1 MKRIILT
8 ALAILFLAG
17 AAGGQDVKP
26 GSSLS
31 RAAFGFEN
39 PQDSTRTKTWW
50 FHGKLPSSIQGMT
63 EDLET
68 FKKIGIGGVVFY
80 DQTHGEPHPDTE
92 PAMSPRWWQNV
103 YHAAR
108 EADRLGLEFEF
119 HVSNGFVAG
128 GPWITPEHGMKRLE
142 CLETLVTGGRRVDV
156 RLPSPENRFGFCKD
170 VMVMAVPT
178 SDSDAEAKISSN
190 IPSEMAMSIMN
201 GSALTDIKADLAPA
215 VIDLDYGKP
224 VTVSSISYLIGSAG
238 KATTSA
244 TNVPAPPQET
254 FVGTGYRILPPVG
267 ELQWSEDGE
276 VYHKVCDIKPL
287 YRAHESYN
295 RKTVSFP
302 SRTARFFRIRLSGW
316 DGCGNGTALKLGGI
330 ILGSDPR
337 INEYEYKAAYISEY
351 EEDSMKS
358 PGYSVSECIPVSRI
372 IDLTGKV
379 DSAGRLK
386 WKAPKGEWKILRFC
400 MVPTGG
406 SLKHGRPNLMG
417 LECDKMSAAAA
428 ELQFRSYFGT
438 ILDSLDRHGIHNLK
452 GLAMDSHEAGSQN
465 WTDDFL
471 EAFSDRRGYDLAEYL
486 PVMAGYVVNSVA
498 ESEAVLYDVR
508 QTVAELI
515 AERYYGTFD
524 TLCRERGI
532 VFTAQATGNAQCIV
546 AIPIEAKGKVGKP
559 QGEFW
564 LIHPDGNYDTKES
577 SSAAHL
583 YGKNVASAEA
593 FTDGAISTMPS
604 DMKSIADIAY
614 SFGINE
620 FVICASAHQPEAGI
634 PGNAGGRA
642 YATYSRNNTW
652 WKASR
657 DFWDYQARISYVM
670 RQGRPVIDLC
680 VYLGGNAPARI
691 LTHRLPLIP
700 EGYDFDAF
708 TEDAL
713 LNRMTAR
720 NGKTELPTGQ
730 SYSMMILPR
739 SGEISLEALRKI
751 ASMVEAGII
760 VYGNRPTGSP
770 RKEDIGK
777 EEEYQA
783 LVSAL
788 WDGNYGKGRVLSGM
802 TLAEALE
809 TAGIQPD
816 ISGTGLHF
824 THRETDDCDIYFLY
838 NHSDKCINGT
848 YLFRTK
854 YPNAQIW
861 DPMSGKRYTAESEN
875 GRIRLRLAPGES
887 CFAVFTDK
895 AENLDSL
902 PDQGDERL
910 LDGKWKQTFHLY
922 DGSEKTLAGKYPGY
936 WSDSSDPD
944 IRYFSG
950 TVIYETEFACPESIS
965 GKMLLKLEPGRC
977 LSVVYVNG
985 RRAGSIWASP
995 WTLDIT
1001 PFVRPG
1007 KNELR
1012 IEVTNSWNNRL
1023 VGDLPL
1029 DKEKRVSSDPE
1040 FFVNEDTAL
1049 ENAGIKGG
1057 ASITGIPE

>member
-1 MKRIILT
+1 MKRN
-8 ALAILFLAG
+8 ILFALPLLLLAG
-17 AAGGQDVKP
+17 AAYGQDVRP
-26 GSSLS
+26 GGSLS
-31 RAAFGFEN
+31 ETAFGFDN

-68 FKKIGIGGVVFY
+68 FKEIGIGGVVFY
-80 DQTHGEPHPDTE
+80 DQTHGESHPDTE

-128 GPWITPEHGMKRLE
+128 GPWITPEYGMKRIE
-142 CLETLVTGGRRVDV
+142 CLETLVTGGRRIDV
-156 RLPSPENRFGFCKD
+156 QLPSPKNRFGFYKD
-170 VMVMAVPT
+170 VKVLAVPT
-178 SDSDAEAKISSN
+178 SDSRAEAEISSN
-190 IPSEMAMSIMN
+190 MPADIAEILMS
-201 GSALTDIKADLAPA
+201 GKTVTDIKADMAPA

-276 VYHKVCDIKPL
+276 VYHKLCDIKPL

-316 DGCGNGTALKLGGI
+316 DGCENGSALRFGGI
-330 ILGSDPR
+330 TLGADPR

-358 PGYSVSECIPVSRI
+358 PEYLASECIPSGEI
-372 IDLTGKV
+372 IDLSGKV
-379 DSAGRLK
+379 DANGRLR
-386 WKAPKGEWKILRFC
+386 WKAPSGEWKILRFC

-406 SLKHGRPNLMG
+406 SLKHGRSNLMG
-417 LECDKMSAAAA
+417 LECDKMSAEAS
-428 ELQFRSYFGT
+428 ELQFNSYFGR
-438 ILDSLDRHGIHNLK
+438 ILDSLDRQGIHNLR

-471 EAFSDRRGYDLAEYL
+471 EAFSDKRGYDLAAYL
-486 PVMAGYVVNSVA
+486 PVMAGYVVDSVE

-508 QTVAELI
+508 ETIAELV
-515 AERYYGTFD
+515 AERYYGTFER
-524 TLCRERGI
+524 LCRERDI

-546 AIPIEAKGKVGKP
+546 AIPIEAKGKVSKP

-564 LIHPDGNYDTKES
+564 LIHPDGNYDIKES

-583 YGKNVASAEA
+583 YGKRIASAEA
-593 FTDGAISTMPS
+593 FTDGKIATMPT
-604 DMKSIADIAY
+604 DIKKIADIAY

-620 FVICASAHQPEAGI
+620 FVICASAHQPEKSI
-634 PGNAGGRA
+634 PGNAGGRT

-652 WKASR
+652 WKASK
-657 DFWDYQARISYVM
+657 DFWDYQSRITYVM

-680 VYLGGNAPARI
+680 IYLGNNAPTRI
-691 LTHRLPLIP
+691 LTHRLPVIP
-700 EGYDFDAF
+700 DGYDFDAF

-713 LNRMTAR
+713 LGRMKAR
-720 NGKTELPTGQ
+720 DGRIELPTGQ
-730 SYSMMILPR
+730 AYSMMVLPR

-751 ASMVEAGII
+751 ASMVEAGIT

-770 RKEDIGK
+770 CKEDIGK
-777 EEEYQA
+777 EEEYRA

-788 WDGNYGKGRVLSGM
+788 WDGNHGNGRVLSGM

-809 TAGIQPD
+809 TAGIRPD
-816 ISGTGLHF
+816 ITGTGLHF
-824 THRETDDCDIYFLY
+824 AHRETDDCDIYFLY
-838 NHSDKCINGT
+838 NHSDKYIDET
-848 YLFRTK
+848 YSFRTG

-861 DPMSGKRYTAESEN
+861 DPMSGKRYNAECED
-875 GRIRLRLAPGES
+875 GRMRLRLAPGES
-887 CFAVFTDK
+887 CFAVFTGK
-895 AENLDSL
+895 AEKLERL
-902 PDQGDERL
+902 PAQGEERL
-910 LDGKWKQTFHLY
+910 LDGEWKQTFHLY
-922 DGSEKTLAGKYPGY
+922 DGREKILTGKYPGY

-965 GKMLLKLEPGRC
+965 GKMLLKLAPGRC
-977 LSVVYVNG
+977 FSVVYVNG

-1001 PFVRPG
+1001 PYVLPG
-1007 KNELR
+1007 NNELR

-1029 DKEKRVSSDPE
+1029 DKEDRVSSDPE
-1040 FFVNEDTAL
+1040 SFVNAKTAL
-1049 ENAGIKGG
+1049 ENAGILNG
-1057 ASITGIPE
+1057 ASIVEIPE